1 MASQDTVF
9 KMVKRLAPDH
19 IVDIATTVRSDA
31 ELTESRKNFSG
42 ICNAFYP
49 IAPIN
54 PEDSQFRR
62 KLSGL
67 QFLLYERAFGY
78 PYHYFYAGRDSVMSQ
93 LARIVE
99 HNRYDIVQA
108 EYWYMAQ
115 LFDRIPRDVIKVID
129 THDVL
134 FDKKRQELERR
145 YQGAPPAGKLKAV
158 QQYRALEL
166 ACLRRADL
174 LLARVGTGSEDVH
187 RSWLRR
193 PHHDGDRGAG
203 PRVLPEPLATA
214 SKDNV
219 VVFYGSMGGKEN
231 IAVFSEDLGRHLAA
245 DHARGAE
252 RAAAGGWR
260 QPA

>member
-1 MASQDTVF
+1 MKKKILIVHLESLFPKVMASQDTVF
-9 KMVKRLAPDH
+9 KMVKRLSRDH
-19 IVDIATTVRSDA
+19 TVDIATTVRSDA

-78 PYHYFYAGRDSVMSQ
+78 PYHYFYAGRNSVMSQ
-93 LARIVE
+93 LARIVH

-145 YQGAPPAGKLKAV
+145 YQGAPPAGKL
-158 QQYRALEL
+158 
-166 ACLRRADL
+166 
-174 LLARVGTGSEDVH
+174 
-187 RSWLRR
+187 
-193 PHHDGDRGAG
+193 
-203 PRVLPEPLATA
+203 
-214 SKDNV
+214 
-219 VVFYGSMGGKEN
+219 
-231 IAVFSEDLGRHLAA
+231 
-245 DHARGAE
+245 
-252 RAAAGGWR
+252 
-260 QPA
+260 